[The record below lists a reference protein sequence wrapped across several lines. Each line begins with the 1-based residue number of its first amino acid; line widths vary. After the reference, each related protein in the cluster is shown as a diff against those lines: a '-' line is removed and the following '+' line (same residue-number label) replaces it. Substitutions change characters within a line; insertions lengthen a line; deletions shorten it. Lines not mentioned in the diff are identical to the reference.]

1 MARRGKKYIEAAK
14 LVDKNKRYT
23 LEEAVELLKK
33 MEEILQRRFDETVEL
48 AMRLNVDP
56 RYADQMVR
64 GSVVLPHG
72 LGKPIKVVVF
82 AEGEDAKKAE
92 EAGADYVG
100 GDELINKILREEWTD
115 FDVAIA
121 TPEMMPKV
129 AKLGRILGPRGLM
142 PSPKTG
148 TVTKNVEQAIKD
160 AKRGR
165 VEFKV
170 DKAGNVHMP
179 VGKISFEKEK
189 LLDNLYAAIDAVVR
203 ARPPGAKGQYIKNM
217 AVSLTMS
224 PSVKL
229 DINEVLKKLQEKAA

>member
-1 MARRGKKYIEAAK
+1 MAKRGKKYLEALK
-14 LVDKNKRYT
+14 LVDKNKRYS
-23 LEEAVELLKK
+23 LEEAIDLLKE
-33 MEEILQRRFDETVEL
+33 MEKVLKRNFDETVEL

-72 LGKPIKVVVF
+72 LGKPIRVVVF
-82 AEGEDAKKAE
+82 AEGEDAKRAE

-100 GDELINKILREEWTD
+100 GDDLINKILKEEWTD

-129 AKLGRILGPRGLM
+129 AKLGKILGPHGLM

-148 TVTKNVEQAIKD
+148 TVTKNLEQAIKE
-160 AKRGR
+160 AKKGR

-189 LLDNLYAAIDAVVR
+189 LLDNLRAAIDAVLR
-203 ARPPGAKGQYIKNM
+203 AKPPGAKGQYVKSI

-224 PSVKL
+224 PSVKI
-229 DINEVLKKLQEKAA
+229 DVNDTIRKIQEMAA

>member
-14 LVDKNKRYT
+14 LVDRNKRYT
-23 LEEAVELLKK
+23 VEEVVDILRK
-33 MEEILQRRFDETVEL
+33 MEEVLQRRFDETVEL

-92 EAGADYVG
+92 QAGADYVG
-100 GDELINKILREEWTD
+100 GDELINKILKEEWTD

-189 LLDNLYAAIDAVVR
+189 LIDNIYTAIDAVVR
-203 ARPPGAKGQYIKNM
+203 AKPSGAKGQYIKNI
-217 AVSLTMS
+217 ALSLTMS
-224 PSVKL
+224 PSVKI
-229 DINEVLKKLQEKAA
+229 DINETLKKLQEQAA